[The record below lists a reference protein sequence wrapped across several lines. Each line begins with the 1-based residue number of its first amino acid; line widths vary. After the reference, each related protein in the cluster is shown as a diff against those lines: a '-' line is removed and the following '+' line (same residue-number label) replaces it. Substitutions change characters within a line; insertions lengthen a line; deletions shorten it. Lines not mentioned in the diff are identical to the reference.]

1 MRKALVLIS
10 SLVLTALPGWAWAC
24 AVCGSQD
31 EKSAGAY
38 LAMTIFLSL
47 LPLSL
52 IGGVGYWLWRR
63 YHTLEGAQSQRVHDG
78 ANNDW
83 KDLVLPPPSST
94 DAVSVHH
101 PDATTYAP

>member
-1 MRKALVLIS
+1 MS
-10 SLVLTALPGWAWAC
+10 NTAWAC

-52 IGGVGYWLWRR
+52 IGGVGYMIWKGAKQAAL
-63 YHTLEGAQSQRVHDG
+63 LEQVD
-78 ANNDW
+78 DTPVW
-83 KDLVLPPPSST
+83 KDLVLNPQVSEDSHMFSKNSPSLHS
-94 DAVSVHH
+94 
-101 PDATTYAP
+101 